1 MALMLAPL
9 PGCPGLRIDDLVV
22 TPTVAVALV
31 ASTAPAAACPRCG
44 NSTSRL
50 HSRYRRTVADL
61 PCQDRPVALRLM
73 VRRFRCSR
81 SDCPQVV
88 FCERLPGLLDA
99 HARSTTRL
107 AGAHRAIGLALG
119 GEAGSRLADR
129 LDMPTSADTLLR
141 RVKQAPDQPA
151 PPPRYVGIDDWA
163 LRKGQRYG
171 TIVTDLERGCVI
183 ELLPGRDGEALKT
196 WRKEH
201 PGIEVI
207 TRDRWAAFAQ
217 AAAEA
222 APQAKQVAD
231 RWHLLKNLRE
241 AVERLLARMSA
252 SVRAALRDLP
262 PEEKDEAPKSVLATT
277 DGSPQTAAPAGAVSS
292 DRPISPRE
300 QARTAKRRQRAEQ
313 YDRVRALRVEGLS
326 LREVARA
333 AGVSLKRVIR
343 YLRSDHCPDWNPGRR
358 SPTQLDR
365 FAAWVD
371 AWITQ
376 GGRNAA
382 ERHRYLSEQGCR
394 ASYDAVR
401 RFVTRRLGSTGRPGP
416 RIGRLTQPAVAP
428 PSARQLSFAFIRK
441 EEDRTEEQRRQVE
454 RLPAGH
460 ATLQEAFQLAA
471 WFAALVR
478 QTAEGTL
485 GDWLTLAEGSGCREM
500 RSFAASLR
508 QDEAAVAAA
517 LTEGWS
523 NGPVEGQVNRLKM
536 IKRSMYGRAGLQLL
550 RAQRAASK
558 LTATPARP
566 RGERPAACINS
577 AEEPFFDRL
586 LFAFFR

>member
-207 TRDRWAAFAQ
+207 TRDRWAAFF
-217 AAAEA
+217 
-222 APQAKQVAD
+222 
-231 RWHLLKNLRE
+231 
-241 AVERLLARMSA
+241 
-252 SVRAALRDLP
+252 
-262 PEEKDEAPKSVLATT
+262 
-277 DGSPQTAAPAGAVSS
+277 AG
-292 DRPISPRE
+292 
-300 QARTAKRRQRAEQ
+300 
-313 YDRVRALRVEGLS
+313 
-326 LREVARA
+326 
-333 AGVSLKRVIR
+333 
-343 YLRSDHCPDWNPGRR
+343 GRR
-358 SPTQLDR
+358 SGSAGEAGRRPLALAEEPAR
-365 FAAWVD
+365 
-371 AWITQ
+371 
-376 GGRNAA
+376 GGRALA
-382 ERHRYLSEQGCR
+382 G
-394 ASYDAVR
+394 ADVR
-401 RFVTRRLGSTGRPGP
+401 
-416 RIGRLTQPAVAP
+416 I
-428 PSARQLSFAFIRK
+428 
-441 EEDRTEEQRRQVE
+441 
-454 RLPAGH
+454 
-460 ATLQEAFQLAA
+460 
-471 WFAALVR
+471 
-478 QTAEGTL
+478 
-485 GDWLTLAEGSGCREM
+485 
-500 RSFAASLR
+500 
-508 QDEAAVAAA
+508 
-517 LTEGWS
+517 
-523 NGPVEGQVNRLKM
+523 
-536 IKRSMYGRAGLQLL
+536 
-550 RAQRAASK
+550 
-558 LTATPARP
+558 RP
-566 RGERPAACINS
+566 RGVARPPSRREGRGAEVRSRDHRRIAADGRTGRRRFIRQAHFPAGTGS
-577 AEEPFFDRL
+577 DGEAASTR
-586 LFAFFR
+586 RGV

>member
-22 TPTVAVALV
+22 TSTVAVALV
-31 ASTAPAAACPRCG
+31 ASTAPAADCPRCG
-44 NSTSRL
+44 NPTSRL

-107 AGAHRAIGLALG
+107 VGAHRAIGFALG
-119 GEAGSRLADR
+119 GEAGRRLADR
-129 LDMPTSADTLLR
+129 LNMLTSGDTLLR
-141 RVKQAPDQPA
+141 RVKQAPDEPA
-151 PPPRYVGIDDWA
+151 PSPRYVGIDDWA

-171 TIVTDLERGCVI
+171 TIVTDLERGCVL
-183 ELLPGRDGEALKT
+183 ELLPGRDGAALKT
-196 WRKEH
+196 WLKEH
-201 PGIEVI
+201 PGIEVV

-252 SVRAALRDLP
+252 SVREALRDLP
-262 PEEKDEAPKSVLATT
+262 PDAKVEAPKAVVANT
-277 DGSPQTAAPAGAVSS
+277 DGAPQTAAPTDAASS

-300 QARTAKRRQRAEQ
+300 QALTEKGRQRAQ
-313 YDRVRALRVEGLS
+313 QCARVRALRAEGLS
-326 LREVARA
+326 LRQVARA

-343 YLRSDHCPDWNPGRR
+343 YLRADRCPDWNPGRR
-358 SPTQLDR
+358 SPTQLDA
-365 FAAWVD
+365 FAPRVD
-371 AWITQ
+371 VWIAQ

-382 ERHRYLSEQGCR
+382 ELYRELSEQNCK
-394 ASYDAVR
+394 ASYDSVR

-416 RIGRLTQPAVAP
+416 RIGRLIPPAAPAP
-428 PSARQLSFAFIRK
+428 PSARQLSFAFIRR
-441 EEDRTEEQRRQVE
+441 EEDRTEEQCRQVE
-454 RLPAGH
+454 RLQAGD
-460 ATLQEAFQLAA
+460 AVLKEGFQLASG
-471 WFAALVR
+471 FAALVR
-478 QTAEGTL
+478 QTTQGTL
-485 GDWLTLAEGSGCREM
+485 DDWLPRAEGSACAEM

-517 LTEGWS
+517 LTEVWS
-523 NGPVEGQVNRLKM
+523 NGPVEGHVNRLKM

-550 RAQRAASK
+550 RARVRQAS
-558 LTATPARP
+558 
-566 RGERPAACINS
+566 
-577 AEEPFFDRL
+577 
-586 LFAFFR
+586 